1 MNYPQPPAW
10 ATLALAGS
18 LLAFSSVA
26 AVNAQTNTTPKTST
40 AGQTAGSTSSTTIPT
55 HLIATGL
62 ANPVGSQI
70 QLTWVPVPRALG
82 YKVYRDGQFLIGSDH
97 AFLIDFAVSGGE
109 THVYTVTSVGL
120 GGESAPSASATAKVP
135 LGGNKV
141 IYSDALQNG
150 WQSWSWAAVNL
161 SSPSTVINKH
171 TIQVTAGPWQAFYL
185 HHAQFSTANYSAVSF
200 LAYGGTPAGQKLW
213 VRALRNGVAQPP
225 VSFSPLIPGQW
236 QTVTV
241 SLHDLGVSNVTDMDG
256 LWVQDATGKMQAP
269 FYFGQIVL
277 TPAAV
282 ATQVVTPPAAP
293 SALTATSEWSAHCPV
308 CNGKAMPHIILAWNA
323 VSGATSYTL
332 YRNGVPLQTGLTTP
346 GCTDMALVSGQSYQY
361 TVAAVNA
368 GGVGGQSLS
377 ASAVAPNPPTGALS
391 APFNVAV
398 NPQWVGASADV
409 LVWQAAPGAATYN
422 VYQSDVLIAHG
433 LTQPTF
439 TVNPDVIWNGAI
451 FTVTSLDAQGM
462 ESLPSAPVDY
472 LTAQNPLAAPAG
484 SDYVPTV
491 PDTLVATPE
500 WNLGSPRIIVRWHG
514 TKTAHGY
521 SVYRDGVKVASG
533 LYDLYYLDPNVQPGE
548 KHTYAVAGDNTDLPI
563 SLGNYIE
570 SPLSASVTATALT
583 SAPAAYTGKVQITKI
598 VPNDDSAVVF
608 FTPIPGA
615 VDYRVYDVTNP
626 TKVKYAG
633 QITLQSTPGAF
644 IPRTPLCI
652 EWNGIDPTKGVDLVV
667 DAVDKFGPFQ
677 RMDGLAGSGAAM
689 NMTSIALNGQGDPSD
704 VPNVLASSDSFH
716 VDCRPAVLTGDQVFF
731 DNFRGSQPLVKQPCP
746 APVNGSPFYGQP
758 NDFAVFTN
766 DKWEIRQYGADLTN
780 SKLFFMDNHFMDT
793 TYEGGGPGSSCPAHN
808 NDATMVMMPKATAD
822 ISSNRVLHVTF
833 EVDAHMDSRRWC
845 EILVGAPNDLLLDPA
860 KFADFQHKPTVSGNV
875 FRWQIGSERDALQI
889 FSGDGTVP
897 GVDLLKLPNGLYPD
911 STSRIMWDHVGPF
924 ANGTD
929 QDLDK
934 RHHFDLYLSKTHYRI
949 QETTPDGMYNMTQE
963 GDFPAGTTLPFDKC
977 QIYFDHQVYHTT
989 NDRAELIEWGQY
1001 EPYWY
1006 NCRAHSDER
1015 HWDNMGFEVLNSFP
1029 K

>member
-18 LLAFSSVA
+18 LLAFSSA
-26 AVNAQTNTTPKTST
+26 GAVHAQTNTTLKKNA

-55 HLIATGL
+55 RLIATGL
-62 ANPVGSQI
+62 ANPVGSQV

-82 YKVYRDGQFLIGSDH
+82 YKIYRDGQFLIGSDH

-109 THVYTVTSVGL
+109 THTYTVSSVGL
-120 GGESAPSASATAKVP
+120 AGGSALSASATAKVP

-161 SSPSTVINKH
+161 NSPSTVINKH
-171 TIQVTAGPWQAFYL
+171 TIQVKAGPWQAFYL
-185 HHAQFSTANYSAVSF
+185 HHAQFSTVNYTAVSF
-200 LAYGGTPAGQKLW
+200 LAYGGNPAGQKLW
-213 VRALRNGVAQPP
+213 VRATRNGVVQTP
-225 VSFSPLIPGQW
+225 VPFSTLKSGQW

-241 SLHDLGVSNVTDMDG
+241 SLANLGVANVADMDG
-256 LWVQDATGKMQAP
+256 LWVQDATGHTQP
-269 FYFGQIVL
+269 SFYFGQIVL
-277 TPAAV
+277 TPAAIVPPV
-282 ATQVVTPPAAP
+282 APA
-293 SALTATSEWSAHCPV
+293 SLTATPEWDAHCEV
-308 CNGKAMPHIILAWNA
+308 CNGLAMPHIILAWNA

-332 YRNGVPLQTGLTTP
+332 YRNGVQLQTGLTTP
-346 GCTDMALVSGQSYQY
+346 SCTDMALVSGQSYQY
-361 TVAAVNA
+361 TVAAVNDGGA
-368 GGVGGQSLS
+368 GAQSLS
-377 ASAVAPNPPTGALS
+377 ASAIAPTPPSGALG

-398 NPQWVGASADV
+398 NPQWGGGVANV
-409 LVWQAAPGAATYN
+409 LVWQAAPGAAAYN

-433 LTQPTF
+433 LTLPIF
-439 TVNPDVIWNGAI
+439 TVNPDVIWAGGI
-451 FTVTSLDAQGM
+451 FTVTALDAEGM
-462 ESLPSAPVDY
+462 ESLPSAPVDN
-472 LTAQNPLAAPAG
+472 LGVQNPAAVQAG
-484 SDYVPTV
+484 ANYVPDA
-491 PDTLVATPE
+491 PDMLVATPE
-500 WNLGSPRIIVRWHG
+500 WNLGSPRIILHWHG
-514 TKTAHGY
+514 TNTAHAY
-521 SVYRDGVKVASG
+521 SVYRDRVKVASG
-533 LYDLYYLDPNVQPGE
+533 LYDLYYIDPNIQPGE
-548 KHTYAVAGDNTDLPI
+548 KHTYAIASDNTDLPI

-570 SPLSASVTATALT
+570 SALSATVTATALT
-583 SAPAAYTGKVQITKI
+583 AAPTVYTGKVQITKI
-598 VPNDDSAVVF
+598 VPNDDSAVIF

-615 VDYRVYDVTNP
+615 VDYRVYDVMNP
-626 TKVKYAG
+626 SKVKYAG
-633 QITLQSTPGAF
+633 QITLQMRYQLQA
-644 IPRTPLCI
+644 RTPVCI

-667 DAVDKFGPFQ
+667 EAVDKFGPFQ
-677 RMDGLAGSGAAM
+677 RMDGLAGSGAANTM
-689 NMTSIALNGQGDPSD
+689 NMSSMALNGQGDPSN
-704 VPNVLASSDSFH
+704 VPNVLTASDSFH
-716 VDCRPAVLTGDQVFF
+716 VDCRPFALTGDQVFF

-746 APVNGSPFYGQP
+746 APVDGSPFYGKP
-758 NDFAVFTN
+758 HDFAIFAN

-793 TYEGGGPGSSCPAHN
+793 TYEGGGLGSSSPAHN

-845 EILVGAPNDLLLDPA
+845 ELLIGAPNDLLLDPA
-860 KFADFQHKPTVSGNV
+860 KFADFKQKPTVSGTLL
-875 FRWQIGSERDALQI
+875 RWQIQSSQDTLQM

-897 GVDLLKLPNGLYPD
+897 GVDLLKLANGNYPD
-911 STSRIMWDHVGPF
+911 SVSRIMWDHVGPF

-934 RHHFDLYLSKTHYRI
+934 RHRFDLYLSKTHFRI

-963 GDFPAGTTLPFDKC
+963 GDFPAGTSLPFDKC
-977 QIYFDHQVYHTT
+977 QLYFNHQVYHTT

-1006 NCRAHSDER
+1006 NCRAHADER
-1015 HWDNMGFEVLNSFP
+1015 HWDNMGFEVLNAFP